1 MKNGFKELLNDF
13 KVLATNEVELIGSE
27 ILLSD
32 LQFPPNEAL
41 FDVLVVLRQLVKVC
55 VA

>member
-1 MKNGFKELLNDF
+1 MKNGFKELLNNF
-13 KVLATNEVELIGSE
+13 KVLATNEVELIGSK

-32 LQFPPNEAL
+32 LQFPSNEAL
-41 FDVLVVLRQLVKVC
+41 FDVFVVLGQLVEVC